1 MDVNNYAVSY
11 KQMGV
16 VGTLKVDS
24 NEGNSTAY
32 QKFLPSGPVAMLPL
46 SDKLSSLVWT
56 TSFEHAKELVNMN
69 PDDFVNALNEAFAK
83 DHRENSVVNY
93 AMKLVDT
100 FSPFKGNKSVPVPP
114 RVLTVEEKSRAHF
127 PLGFGHASSY
137 VSKGTVLVGDAA
149 HRVHPLAGQ
158 GVNLGFGDV
167 LKLTEVLSEATYN
180 GGRLNDMQYLLKY
193 ERERL
198 KANLPIM
205 LGVHA
210 LQRLYCNDF
219 TPIVLARS
227 IGLKVT
233 SSIPSLKN
241 FFMDKAMA

>member
-1 MDVNNYAVSY
+1 MDINNYSVSY

-16 VGTLKVDS
+16 VGTLELDTECDNTV
-24 NEGNSTAY
+24 AW
-32 QKFLPSGPVAMLPL
+32 QKFLPTGPVAMLPL

-56 TSFEHAKELVNMN
+56 TTYEHARELLKMESAE
-69 PDDFVNALNEAFAK
+69 FVHVLNEAFSK
-83 DHRENSVVNY
+83 DYRENSIVNNLLKI
-93 AMKLVDT
+93 ADT
-100 FSPFKGNKSVPVPP
+100 VSPFKSKKELPTPP
-114 RVLTVEEKSRAHF
+114 KIVNVQNGSRAQF

-137 VSKGTVLVGDAA
+137 ASRGAVLIGDAA

-158 GVNLGFGDV
+158 GVNLGYGDV
-167 LKLTEVLSEATYN
+167 LQLTKVLAEATYN
-180 GGRLNDMQYLLKY
+180 GSNLDDMQYLLKY

-210 LQRLYCNDF
+210 LQRLYCNDC

-227 IGLKVT
+227 LGLKFT
-233 SSIPSLKN
+233 SSVPPIKN
-241 FFMDKAMA
+241 FFMQKAMA